1 MKLFMAPFFSL
12 LTVALAFAQTDQNVA
27 DSFVG
32 KWNRDKMTINGKQR
46 QNIRLQPDGSIWFD
60 TTDQNGYRVRQ
71 TGTWN
76 VVKGQVKLL
85 ISPKKAGVGFDTIVF
100 KRVDKKTITAV
111 TYNPKVWGDG
121 PITFTWGGTIPKI

>member
-1 MKLFMAPFFSL
+1 MKLFMAPFFAL
-12 LTVALAFAQTDQNVA
+12 LTVASAFAQTDQKVA

-60 TTDQNGYRVRQ
+60 TTDQNGYRVRK

-121 PITFTWGGTIPKI
+121 PITFTWGGSIPKI

>member
-60 TTDQNGYRVRQ
+60 TTDHNG
-71 TGTWN
+71 
-76 VVKGQVKLL
+76 
-85 ISPKKAGVGFDTIVF
+85 
-100 KRVDKKTITAV
+100 
-111 TYNPKVWGDG
+111 
-121 PITFTWGGTIPKI
+121 

>member
-1 MKLFMAPFFSL
+1 
-12 LTVALAFAQTDQNVA
+12 
-27 DSFVG
+27 
-32 KWNRDKMTINGKQR
+32 
-46 QNIRLQPDGSIWFD
+46 
-60 TTDQNGYRVRQ
+60 
-71 TGTWN
+71 
-76 VVKGQVKLL
+76 L